1 MLTDRNGA
9 FVTQLGHESEVP
21 GVGRVVE
28 YGYWPAAPPERVA
41 RAMLALEDR
50 RFHDHPGINP
60 AAMLR
65 ATWHNLTRT
74 GRRSGA
80 STIAMQVARMQQP
93 GPRNL
98 WSKAVEAG
106 TAVALTLRYGR
117 AAVLAH
123 YLRLVP
129 YGNGSH
135 GIGHAARYYFDKP
148 AADLSWAEIALLA
161 AIPQAPALHNPR
173 NPAGLARAVA
183 RGQRALTTLAAQG
196 AIGAGEYDTAVAQ
209 LAAITMSAQP
219 LRPDALHLVL
229 RLRDMVERVGIARLD
244 PADARLRTSVD
255 LGVQARVARLA
266 ELRLTALQLVG
277 AQQVAVLVV
286 RRGTREVLAS
296 LGSAG
301 YAVRHGGAFD
311 YSAASRSPG
320 STLKP
325 FLYALALQ
333 RGVLRPDEIMVDMPD
348 RSLGMGNADGG
359 FLGPLLPRQALAN
372 SRNIPAAN
380 LLRRIGLES
389 AFQHLREL
397 GVHDSEA
404 PAAQFGLSM
413 AIGSLPTGL
422 DRLVRAYGALAEDGM
437 LGDLVWYDGQRVA
450 PPRRLMAQWAARQVT
465 LFLADPQARL
475 PSFQRHGTTEYP
487 FAVALKTGTSQG
499 FRDAWIVAWSND
511 FMVGVWVGR
520 ADAGPMMGVT
530 GAQAAGAIAQAILL
544 DLHGTSADA
553 LVAGGFAAPDGT
565 APVAL
570 CARTGR
576 PDDGA
581 CGETLLE
588 WLSAEDTLGARA
600 EVEAPARGLADL
612 SAEPLQRLSVVS
624 PEHNSRHWRNPEALP
639 RLNRITLRA
648 AVRLPVS
655 QVVWHVNGE
664 PFAVTDPSA
673 PVYWPMTPGIHRFQ
687 LWLPS
692 GDAAS
697 RSVRIVVE

>member
-1 MLTDRNGA
+1 MLTDRHGA
-9 FVTQLGHESEVP
+9 FLTQLGHEREVR
-21 GVGRVVE
+21 GFGRMAE
-28 YGYWPAAPPERVA
+28 YGYWPVTPPERVA
-41 RAMLALEDR
+41 RAMLALEDQ
-50 RFHDHPGINP
+50 RFAYHPGIDP
-60 AAMLR
+60 AAVLR
-65 ATWHNLTRT
+65 AAWNNLTGA

-80 STIAMQVARMQQP
+80 STIAMQVARMQDP
-93 GPRNL
+93 GPRHL
-98 WSKAVEAG
+98 WAKAVEAG
-106 TAVALTLRYGR
+106 TAIALTLRYGR
-117 AAVLAH
+117 EAVLAQ

-148 AADLSWAEIALLA
+148 AGDLSWAEIALLS

-173 NPAGLARAVA
+173 HAEGLARAVA
-183 RGQRALTTLAAQG
+183 RGHRALALLAAQG
-196 AIGAGEYDTAVAQ
+196 AIGPEEHATAAAQ
-209 LAAITMSAQP
+209 LAAFVLPAQP

-229 RLRDMVERVGIARLD
+229 RLREIVDRVGIAGLD
-244 PADARLRTSVD
+244 PGDARLRTTVD
-255 LGVQARVARLA
+255 LGLQARVARLA
-266 ELRLTALQLVG
+266 EARLDALRPAG

-286 RRGTREVLAS
+286 ARGTREVLAS

-301 YAVRHGGAFD
+301 YAATPGGAFD
-311 YSAASRSPG
+311 YSVASRSPG

-333 RGVLRPDEIMVDMPD
+333 RGVLRPDEIMADLPD
-348 RSLGMGNADGG
+348 RSLGIGNADGG

-389 AFQHLREL
+389 AFQQLREL
-397 GVHDSEA
+397 GLHDSEV
-404 PAAQFGLSM
+404 PAAHFGLSM
-413 AIGSLPTGL
+413 AVGSLPTGL
-422 DRLVRAYGALAEDGM
+422 DRLVRAYGALAEDGV
-437 LGDLVWYDGQRVA
+437 LGELVWYHGQRVA
-450 PPRRLMAQWAARQVT
+450 PPRRLMPQSAARQVT

-499 FRDAWIVAWSND
+499 YRDAWIVAWSD
-511 FMVGVWVGR
+511 AFLVGVWVGR
-520 ADAGPMMGVT
+520 ADAGPMLGVT
-530 GAQAAGAIAQAILL
+530 GGQAAGAIAQAILL

-581 CGETLLE
+581 CGPTLLE
-588 WLSAEDTLGARA
+588 WLPAEDALGARA
-600 EVEAPARGLADL
+600 EFDLTPPGDVELRASPV
-612 SAEPLQRLSVVS
+612 QRLSVVS
-624 PEHNSRHWRNPEALP
+624 PEHNSRFWRNPEALP

-648 AVRLPVS
+648 AVRLAVP
-655 QVVWHVNGE
+655 QVVWHVDGE
-664 PFAVTDPSA
+664 PFAITDPGE
-673 PVYWPMTPGIHRFQ
+673 PVYWPMTPGIHQFQ
-687 LWLPS
+687 LRLPS
-692 GDAAS
+692 GETAS
-697 RSVRIVVE
+697 RQVRIVVE